1 MGAENSKN
9 DKDRCCLDLYGA
21 KSDSSNATDEPIKK
35 ADEAGPFVKI
45 KETEVRV
52 FVSKINVRE

>member
-1 MGAENSKN
+1 M
-9 DKDRCCLDLYGA
+9 DLYGS
-21 KSDSSNATDEPIKK
+21 KSESSNATNELVKK
-35 ADEAGPFVKI
+35 NDDAGPFVKI